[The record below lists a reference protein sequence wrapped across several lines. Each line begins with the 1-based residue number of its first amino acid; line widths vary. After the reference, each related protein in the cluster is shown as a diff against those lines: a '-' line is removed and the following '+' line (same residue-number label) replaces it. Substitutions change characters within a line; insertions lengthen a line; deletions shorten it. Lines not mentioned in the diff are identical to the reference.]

1 MLVSTIISRRHRI
14 RRERKEATIEP
25 GGDYAEDEYDDQ
37 ASSGGYDDE
46 KDDDSEDLI
55 GDNEEEDDGPS
66 TISNHGARSTPR
78 WEILSTI
85 GEGDKTTT
93 LNYREQR
100 ITNMDILN
108 TFDED
113 GGTTKPA
120 HFTTTITES
129 TETGDSVVPTGRWII
144 EHNPHKLF
152 FFYIVVV
159 SSYYLCVSH
168 N

>member
-14 RRERKEATIEP
+14 RHERNEANREP
-25 GGDYAEDEYDDQ
+25 GGDYAEGEYDDQ
-37 ASSGGYDDE
+37 VSSSGSDNDE
-46 KDDDSEDLI
+46 KDDDIEDSI
-55 GDNEEEDDGPS
+55 GDDEEEDDGPS
-66 TISNHGARSTPR
+66 TLSNNGERSTPR
-78 WEILSTI
+78 WEILSAL
-85 GEGDKTTT
+85 GEDDSTTT

-129 TETGDSVVPTGRWII
+129 TETGDSVVPTGR
-144 EHNPHKLF
+144 
-152 FFYIVVV
+152 
-159 SSYYLCVSH
+159 
-168 N
+168 